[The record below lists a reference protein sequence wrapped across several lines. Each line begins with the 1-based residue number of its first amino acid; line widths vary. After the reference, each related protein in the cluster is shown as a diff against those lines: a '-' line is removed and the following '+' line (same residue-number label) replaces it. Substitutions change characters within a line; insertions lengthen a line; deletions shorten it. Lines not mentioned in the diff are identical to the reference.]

1 MGASYLPPAAKD
13 RLRSPWEKSKMAE
26 DASKHAAVA
35 PYLSVSDGAG
45 AIAFYIAAFGAEETE
60 RYDYEGKVG
69 HVTLLINGGQVML
82 SDEFI
87 EYVEFVGTKAPK
99 TLGGTSVTIQLQ
111 VDDVDVWF
119 DRAIKAGAAPVRPPK
134 DEFYGRQGKL
144 RDPFGHVWGM
154 TGPLKPAA

>member
-1 MGASYLPPAAKD
+1 
-13 RLRSPWEKSKMAE
+13 MAE
-26 DASKHAAVA
+26 DVKHAAVA

-45 AIAFYIAAFGAEETE
+45 AIAFYAKAFGAQESE
-60 RYDYEGKVG
+60 RYDYDGKVG

-99 TLGGTSVTIQLQ
+99 TLGGTSVTINLT

-119 DRAIKAGAAPVRPPK
+119 DRAIKAGAVSLRPPK

-144 RDPFGHVWGM
+144 RDPFGHVWGVV
-154 TGPLKPAA
+154 GPAKAAA